1 MMEERIHEVQRI
13 DKEVNLSARRD
24 VQELYKLLRKSHR
37 AIAVSWIV
45 SFTNFDF
52 KRQVKV
58 KIQENS
64 LAVFRRRLS
73 THES

>member
-1 MMEERIHEVQRI
+1 MMEERIHEVQQI

-45 SFTNFDF
+45 SFTNFELTAPQ
-52 KRQVKV
+52 KQQLSPILLRNG
-58 KIQENS
+58 KIG
-64 LAVFRRRLS
+64 
-73 THES
+73 T